1 MAQIH
6 HVNISSSPQVLPFY
20 KRNLLP
26 QHSSSG
32 RMNGLHISR
41 SLSNCSLLTT
51 HLLESKKPLYPYAA
65 SLSFCVLISHSY
77 LFHLPPLKDSQQSC
91 CTGLQPLSKNKG
103 QQRGTVLCTAR
114 IINHTH
120 HTHTIDARVSRASAH
135 LCNLIQQLVVFLSLL

>member
-1 MAQIH
+1 MYKIIRSRTSRVSSKKNGKTSAGTTLNCFTKTPETFNKMPHITHTEHHPRTQKLAQIH

-65 SLSFCVLISHSY
+65 SLSLCVLISHSY
-77 LFHLPPLKDSQQSC
+77 LFHLPP
-91 CTGLQPLSKNKG
+91 
-103 QQRGTVLCTAR
+103 
-114 IINHTH
+114 
-120 HTHTIDARVSRASAH
+120 
-135 LCNLIQQLVVFLSLL
+135 